1 MAPRTHILLTALY
14 GISSALLNQ
23 PQITAAPSIAH
34 QEVKRATDG
43 GNGTLV
49 GYYTESEGGAWQTNT
64 CGESATWSTSGHGA
78 TWSVCTTL
86 YQATDTTDP
95 APFTYLICDVSTGL
109 SKRSVVATTAS
120 ASAAATT
127 STQLT
132 QTSSA
137 VASSTTSSSIPA
149 PTAGDTSSP
158 TAATSGATPAATAA
172 LHMMKKFASG
182 GIAGVIL
189 AILAVMGVVLLAAL
203 WFLKKR
209 KNKMKQQ
216 GLGEMA
222 DTSRQPPVE
231 LPAEER
237 LKELP
242 SNESVAAEL
251 HGNTGYESRGGR

>member
-43 GNGTLV
+43 GNGTLRDLV
-49 GYYTESEGGAWQTNT
+49 NERTV
-64 CGESATWSTSGHGA
+64 WSVGA
-78 TWSVCTTL
+78 TC
-86 YQATDTTDP
+86 
-95 APFTYLICDVSTGL
+95 
-109 SKRSVVATTAS
+109 
-120 ASAAATT
+120 
-127 STQLT
+127 
-132 QTSSA
+132 A

>member
-64 CGESATWSTSGHGA
+64 CGESATWSTSGQYGACAGKPSQSLYTSCSGNVLVGAEGSTTQSCGA
-78 TWSVCTTL
+78 TC
-86 YQATDTTDP
+86 
-95 APFTYLICDVSTGL
+95 
-109 SKRSVVATTAS
+109 
-120 ASAAATT
+120 
-127 STQLT
+127 
-132 QTSSA
+132 A

-237 LKELP
+237 LRELP

>member
-64 CGESATWSTSGHGA
+64 CGESATWSTSGQYGAGA
-78 TWSVCTTL
+78 TC
-86 YQATDTTDP
+86 
-95 APFTYLICDVSTGL
+95 
-109 SKRSVVATTAS
+109 
-120 ASAAATT
+120 
-127 STQLT
+127 
-132 QTSSA
+132 A